1 VLHKK
6 GARGTTWQ
14 PLDWFWRGFPA
25 AFRRQVVFFWT
36 AVLLTLLGAAFGAGL
51 VAVDPDHKNDLIP
64 EQFSG
69 HRGDPNDRVAREE
82 VGGGDERLGDVHA
95 SFASQLMTHNIQV
108 GLAIL
113 ALGFTFGVGTVVL
126 LFYNGVILGVIAY
139 DYVLAGQTR
148 FLLAWLLPHGVVEL
162 PAIFIAGQAGLLIAS
177 ASLGWRDGRPW
188 SERLRAVRGDLA
200 TLAGGMAV
208 MLVWAGHRR
217 ILPLPVPRTG
227 AALLRQDR
235 VRACRTAS
243 THPFPWPAPP
253 PHRPRARPVPVS
265 NTRLHKLDIRLDHGV
280 VFALPLAG
288 PAVRSA
294 AAVID
299 MMIVLV
305 ILNLTGLL
313 AMVLSI
319 VSTDPLD
326 RRTSLPRLRL
336 QHRATTSL
344 PNGAPARRL
353 ASA

>member
-1 VLHKK
+1 VIIDLKRFIAAEEPRWNEFDTLLRTFEEAGSTPSLDDLDRFHKLYRRTGSDLMKIKTYARDEGIVEHLESLIARGYAVLHKK
-6 GARGTTWQ
+6 GARGTAWQ

-64 EQFSG
+64 EQFAG
-69 HRGDPNDRVAREE
+69 HRGDPSERVAREE
-82 VGGGDERLGDVHA
+82 AGGDERLGEVHA

-200 TLAGGMAV
+200 SLAGGMAV
-208 MLVWAGHRR
+208 MLVWAGIVESFLSQYHEPVLPYSVKIGFGFVELLLLTLFLGLPRR
-217 ILPLPVPRTG
+217 
-227 AALLRQDR
+227 
-235 VRACRTAS
+235 
-243 THPFPWPAPP
+243 
-253 PHRPRARPVPVS
+253 
-265 NTRLHKLDIRLDHGV
+265 
-280 VFALPLAG
+280 
-288 PAVRSA
+288 PAV
-294 AAVID
+294 
-299 MMIVLV
+299 
-305 ILNLTGLL
+305 
-313 AMVLSI
+313 
-319 VSTDPLD
+319 P
-326 RRTSLPRLRL
+326 
-336 QHRATTSL
+336 
-344 PNGAPARRL
+344 APAR
-353 ASA
+353 ST

>member
-1 VLHKK
+1 MIIDLKRFIAAEEPRWNEFDTLLRTFEEAGSTPSLDDLDRFHKLYRRTGSDLMKIKTYARDEGIVEHLESLIARGYAVLHKK
-6 GARGTTWQ
+6 GARGTAWQ

-64 EQFSG
+64 EQFAG
-69 HRGDPNDRVAREE
+69 HRGDPSERVAREE
-82 VGGGDERLGDVHA
+82 AGGDERLGEVHA

-126 LFYNGVILGVIAY
+126 LFYNGVIMSVIAY

-200 TLAGGMAV
+200 SLAGGMAV
-208 MLVWAGHRR
+208 MLVWAGIVESFLSQYHEPVLPYSVKIGFGFVELLLLTLFLGLPRR
-217 ILPLPVPRTG
+217 
-227 AALLRQDR
+227 
-235 VRACRTAS
+235 
-243 THPFPWPAPP
+243 
-253 PHRPRARPVPVS
+253 
-265 NTRLHKLDIRLDHGV
+265 
-280 VFALPLAG
+280 
-288 PAVRSA
+288 PAV
-294 AAVID
+294 
-299 MMIVLV
+299 
-305 ILNLTGLL
+305 
-313 AMVLSI
+313 
-319 VSTDPLD
+319 P
-326 RRTSLPRLRL
+326 
-336 QHRATTSL
+336 
-344 PNGAPARRL
+344 APAR
-353 ASA
+353 ST

>member
-1 VLHKK
+1 MIIDLKRFIAAEEPRWNEFDTLLRTFEEAGSTPSLDDLDRFHKLYRRTGSDLMKIKTYARDEGIVEHLESLIARGYAVLHKK
-6 GARGTTWQ
+6 GARGTAWQ

-64 EQFSG
+64 EQFAG
-69 HRGDPNDRVAREE
+69 HRGDPSERVAREE
-82 VGGGDERLGDVHA
+82 AGGDERLGEVHA

-200 TLAGGMAV
+200 SLAGGMAV
-208 MLVWAGHRR
+208 MLVWAGIVESFLSQYHEPV
-217 ILPLPVPRTG
+217 LPYSVKIGFGLVE
-227 AALLRQDR
+227 LL
-235 VRACRTAS
+235 
-243 THPFPWPAPP
+243 
-253 PHRPRARPVPVS
+253 
-265 NTRLHKLDIRLDHGV
+265 L
-280 VFALPLAG
+280 
-288 PAVRSA
+288 
-294 AAVID
+294 
-299 MMIVLV
+299 
-305 ILNLTGLL
+305 LTLFLG
-313 AMVLSI
+313 
-319 VSTDPLD
+319 
-326 RRTSLPRLRL
+326 LPRRP
-336 QHRATTSL
+336 ADPT
-344 PNGAPARRL
+344 PAR
-353 ASA
+353 SS

>member
-1 VLHKK
+1 MIIDLKRFIAAEEPRWNEFDTLLRTFEEAGSTPSLDDLDRFHKLYRRTGSDLMKIKTYARDEGIVEHLESLIARGYAVLHKK
-6 GARGTTWQ
+6 GARGTAWQ

-64 EQFSG
+64 EQFAG
-69 HRGDPNDRVAREE
+69 HRGDPSERVAREE
-82 VGGGDERLGDVHA
+82 AGGDERLGEVHA

-200 TLAGGMAV
+200 SLAGGMAV
-208 MLVWAGHRR
+208 MLVWAGIVESFLSQYHEPVLPYSVKIGFGFVELLLLTLFLGLPRR
-217 ILPLPVPRTG
+217 
-227 AALLRQDR
+227 
-235 VRACRTAS
+235 
-243 THPFPWPAPP
+243 
-253 PHRPRARPVPVS
+253 
-265 NTRLHKLDIRLDHGV
+265 
-280 VFALPLAG
+280 
-288 PAVRSA
+288 PAV
-294 AAVID
+294 
-299 MMIVLV
+299 
-305 ILNLTGLL
+305 
-313 AMVLSI
+313 
-319 VSTDPLD
+319 P
-326 RRTSLPRLRL
+326 
-336 QHRATTSL
+336 
-344 PNGAPARRL
+344 APAR
-353 ASA
+353 ST